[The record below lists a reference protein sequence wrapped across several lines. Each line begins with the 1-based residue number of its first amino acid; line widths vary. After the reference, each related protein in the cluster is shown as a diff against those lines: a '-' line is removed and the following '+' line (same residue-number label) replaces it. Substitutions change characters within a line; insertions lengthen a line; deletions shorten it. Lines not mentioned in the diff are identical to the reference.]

1 MRLSAPLTA
10 SLLVFV
16 LCASG
21 ASAGS
26 YDDAQAALGR
36 GDYAGALRLFRDAA
50 DRGDAAAQFNLG
62 RLYSAG
68 AVTAQDFPAAMIW
81 FGKAAAQGN
90 PGAQFN
96 LGLMY
101 QNGQGVRP
109 DPAAAARS
117 YLKAAD
123 QGYAAAQVRLAAMY
137 AAGEGVPEDQSQALK
152 WYRQAADQGD
162 AAGAFGMSLM
172 YALAAQPPPPSARVT
187 SQSGFRDIMN
197 RVFGVGKWRETG
209 GYRTQATENKLR
221 AEGALTVPVGE
232 VSRHSMG
239 TPDAPDAYDIVVAG
253 LSPEQTADRLRHSGV
268 PFRRLFPEGVHG
280 TQGAHLHVEPALGEL
295 HTVSW
300 QPIADAV
307 NDIRDGGAKT
317 RATGA
322 RSAAD
327 VAQAMMWLRRAA
339 ARGNACAKL
348 AVGGDTDAKSL
359 TAALFLGRRG
369 PGACT

>member
-1 MRLSAPLTA
+1 
-10 SLLVFV
+10 
-16 LCASG
+16 
-21 ASAGS
+21 
-26 YDDAQAALGR
+26 
-36 GDYAGALRLFRDAA
+36 
-50 DRGDAAAQFNLG
+50 
-62 RLYSAG
+62 
-68 AVTAQDFPAAMIW
+68 
-81 FGKAAAQGN
+81 
-90 PGAQFN
+90 
-96 LGLMY
+96 
-101 QNGQGVRP
+101 
-109 DPAAAARS
+109 
-117 YLKAAD
+117 
-123 QGYAAAQVRLAAMY
+123 
-137 AAGEGVPEDQSQALK
+137 
-152 WYRQAADQGD
+152 
-162 AAGAFGMSLM
+162 MSLM
-172 YALAAQPPPPSARVT
+172 YALAAQPPPPPSVRAT

-197 RVFGVGKWRETG
+197 RVFGAGTWRETG

-239 TPDAPDAYDIVVAG
+239 TPDAPDAYDVVVAG
-253 LSPEQTADRLRHSGV
+253 LSPEQAADRLRHSGI

-307 NDIRDGGAKT
+307 NDIREGGAKVP
-317 RATGA
+317 AAGA